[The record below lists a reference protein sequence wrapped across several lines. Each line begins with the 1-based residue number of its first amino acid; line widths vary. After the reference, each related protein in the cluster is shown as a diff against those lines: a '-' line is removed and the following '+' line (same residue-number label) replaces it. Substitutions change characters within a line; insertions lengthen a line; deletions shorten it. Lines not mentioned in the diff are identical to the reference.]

1 MKKMKNGINQINIII
16 IKILWIESNA
26 NYIKSIFNIFDL
38 SKDLIKDD
46 PNGNKLYEIIEKLI
60 KNETINIKFIVKDKN
75 PEHTR
80 EVNECIYILLASLYL
95 NVAQD
100 QIILTNSM
108 DPLEN
113 LKKKEVEINEYND
126 N

>member
-26 NYIKSIFNIFDL
+26 NYIKSILEIFDH

-95 NVAQD
+95 NVA
-100 QIILTNSM
+100 
-108 DPLEN
+108 
-113 LKKKEVEINEYND
+113 
-126 N
+126 

>member
-1 MKKMKNGINQINIII
+1 MKKMKNGINLINIII
-16 IKILWIESNA
+16 IKILWIESNV

-46 PNGNKLYEIIEKLI
+46 SNGNKLYEIVGKLI
-60 KNETINIKFIVKDKN
+60 KNETIDIKYIVNDKN
-75 PEHTR
+75 PEHMR
-80 EVNECIYILLASLYL
+80 EINECIYILLASLYL
-95 NVAQD
+95 NVTSD